1 MEDLLFLHPTD
12 CLVIEESPTFAVRGL
27 NVGDV
32 MSFAHRAPFVYHY
45 RLEDVMVSCLLS
57 FEWLA
62 FLKVQ
67 GRRIRHFAG
76 HFLSFHGYSIDLEDE
91 GVFIAISL

>member
-1 MEDLLFLHPTD
+1 
-12 CLVIEESPTFAVRGL
+12 
-27 NVGDV
+27 
-32 MSFAHRAPFVYHY
+32 MSFGHRVPFVYHY

-57 FEWLA
+57 FEGLA